1 MVDVHGGCKRSILP
15 TVTIRPQ
22 ELARALTNLLNPF
35 VIFTALFA
43 LVAFAEAGAYRGV
56 LYLAVELTAAAAVAG
71 YVLFMRRRSRVGDF
85 WISGRAERLTPA
97 LFLLV
102 AFVALL
108 AALVLLDAPQDLSLL
123 TLSMGLA
130 SAAVAGITLLWKAS
144 AHCTVAG
151 HAAAAGL
158 LLLGLLGFAFL
169 VVLPLVVW
177 SRVTDKA
184 HTLSQTLAGAA
195 VGAGFAILLLA

>member
-1 MVDVHGGCKRSILP
+1 MRGGCKRSILP

-35 VIFTALFA
+35 IIFTALFA
-43 LVAFAEAGAYRGV
+43 LVAFAEAGTYRGV
-56 LYLAVELTAAAAVAG
+56 LYLAVELTATAAVAG
-71 YVLFMRRRSRVGDF
+71 YVLFMRRRSRVRDF
-85 WISGRAERLTPA
+85 WISIRAERLTPA
-97 LFLLV
+97 VFLLA

-108 AALVLLDAPQDLSLL
+108 TALVLLDAPQNLSLL

-158 LLLGLLGFAFL
+158 LLLGSLGFAFL
-169 VVLPLVVW
+169 LVLPLILW
-177 SRVTDKA
+177 SRVTLKA
-184 HTLSQTLAGAA
+184 HTLSQTLTGAA
-195 VGAGFAILLLA
+195 VGAGFAVLFLA

>member
-1 MVDVHGGCKRSILP
+1 VRGGCKRSILP

-22 ELARALTNLLNPF
+22 ELARALTNILNPF
-35 VIFTALFA
+35 IIFTALFA

-85 WISGRAERLTPA
+85 WISIRAERLTPA
-97 LFLLV
+97 VFLLA

-108 AALVLLDAPQDLSLL
+108 GAPQNLSLL

-130 SAAVAGITLLWKAS
+130 SGAVAGITLLWKAS

-158 LLLGLLGFAFL
+158 LMLGPLGFAFL
-169 VVLPLVVW
+169 LVLPLVLW
-177 SRVTDKA
+177 SRVSLKA
-184 HTLSQTLAGAA
+184 HTLSQTLTGAA
-195 VGAGFAILLLA
+195 VGVGFAVLFLA

>member
-1 MVDVHGGCKRSILP
+1 VRGGCKRSILP

-22 ELARALTNLLNPF
+22 ELARVLTNLLNPF
-35 VIFTALFA
+35 IIFTALFA

-85 WISGRAERLTPA
+85 WISIRAERLTPA
-97 LFLLV
+97 VFLLA

-108 AALVLLDAPQDLSLL
+108 TALVLLDAPQNLSLL

-158 LLLGLLGFAFL
+158 LLLGPLGFAFL
-169 VVLPLVVW
+169 LVLPLVLW
-177 SRVTDKA
+177 SRVALKV
-184 HTLSQTLAGAA
+184 HTLSQTLTGAA
-195 VGAGFAILLLA
+195 VGAGFAVLFLA

>member
-1 MVDVHGGCKRSILP
+1 
-15 TVTIRPQ
+15 VTIFPQ
-22 ELARALTNLLNPF
+22 KLARALTNALNPF

-56 LYLAVELTAAAAVAG
+56 LYLAVELAAAAAVAG

-85 WISGRAERLTPA
+85 WISARAERLTPA
-97 LFLLV
+97 MFLLA

-108 AALVLLDAPQDLSLL
+108 AALVLLDTPQNLYLL

-158 LLLGLLGFAFL
+158 LLLGPPGIFFLLM
-169 VVLPLVVW
+169 LPLVLW
-177 SRVTDKA
+177 ARATIKA

-195 VGAGFAILLLA
+195 VGAGFAVLFLA